1 MRDSLHSNVKYSTAF
16 APLSQSDNT
25 PMVSEIIDTR
35 GFDSLE
41 FIILAGIMADAD
53 VTHTIL
59 VEDGDDSSLSDNAAV
74 IDDQL
79 LGTEVLASFSFD
91 DDGEIRKIGYIGAKR
106 YVRMTITPAGNT
118 GAEVVAVLAAQSNAD
133 FRPVTDQGQG
143 GASS

>member
-1 MRDSLHSNVKYSTAF
+1 
-16 APLSQSDNT
+16 
-25 PMVSEIIDTR
+25 MVSEIIDTR